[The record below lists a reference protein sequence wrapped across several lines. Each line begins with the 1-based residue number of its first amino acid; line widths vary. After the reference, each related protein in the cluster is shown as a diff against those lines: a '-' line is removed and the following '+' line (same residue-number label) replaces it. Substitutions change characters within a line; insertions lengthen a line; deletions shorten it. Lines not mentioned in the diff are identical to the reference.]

1 MFARRFRSSV
11 LLLAAGLVVAA
22 CEPKTPAAGNA
33 ASTNS
38 AGTTASSGLDS
49 SSAAQLSAEK
59 DSLLQQVL
67 ANTRVMS
74 EISAELAKVRS
85 RKGPVPQVAQE
96 GVPTQADSVLQKV
109 KELTARVN
117 ESEARLAASQ
127 RRLSNMTTSN
137 DSLKTEIASLQ
148 AALGQFNTI
157 ISDQRSTIESLNSQ
171 IGSLQQANQTLTSQN
186 LALTD
191 TVSTLVV
198 EKHRVWYAIGTKDSL
213 KARGLITDEG
223 SKFLFFGGKVSVP
236 ARNLTPSQFTEAD
249 RRELLT
255 ITFPDSTQ
263 SYHIVSRQDLSAL
276 LQPPAKDGKL
286 KGGIGIAD
294 PGKFWAPSP
303 YLIIVQD

>member
-1 MFARRFRSSV
+1 MSARRFRLSS
-11 LLLAAGLVVAA
+11 LLLSATLILAA
-22 CEPKTPAAGNA
+22 CGPKTPG
-33 ASTNS
+33 
-38 AGTTASSGLDS
+38 AGTMSSTAGAGTPAASGLDS
-49 SSAAQLSAEK
+49 ASASQLSAEK

-67 ANTRVMS
+67 ANTRIMS
-74 EISAELAKVRS
+74 EISAELAKVKS

-117 ESEARLAASQ
+117 ESESRLAASQ
-127 RRLSNMTTSN
+127 RRLSSMTTSN

-148 AALGQFNTI
+148 AALGQFNSI
-157 ISDQRSTIESLNSQ
+157 ISDQRSTIESLNSE
-171 IGSLQQANQTLTSQN
+171 ISSLQQANQTLTSQN

-198 EKHRVWYAIGTKDSL
+198 EKHRVWYVVGTKDSL
-213 KARGLITDEG
+213 KAKGLITDEG

-236 ARNLTPSQFTEAD
+236 ARNLDPSQFKEAD

-263 SYHIVSRQDLSAL
+263 TYHIVSRQDLSAL

>member
-1 MFARRFRSSV
+1 MSARRFRFSA
-11 LLLAAGLVVAA
+11 LLFSATLILAACA
-22 CEPKTPAAGNA
+22 PKTPAAGNA
-33 ASTNS
+33 SGTGAGTSASTN
-38 AGTTASSGLDS
+38 LDS
-49 SSAAQLSAEK
+49 ASAAQLQAEK

-74 EISAELAKVRS
+74 EISAELAKVKS
-85 RKGPVPQVAQE
+85 KKGPVPQVAQE
-96 GVPTQADSVLQKV
+96 GVPTYGDSVLQKV
-109 KELTARVN
+109 RELTARVN
-117 ESEARLAASQ
+117 ESESRLAASQ
-127 RRLSNMTTSN
+127 RRLASMTTSN

-157 ISDQRSTIESLNSQ
+157 ISDQRSTIESLNSE

-198 EKHRVWYAIGTKDSL
+198 EKHRVWYVIGTKDSL
-213 KARGLITDEG
+213 KAHGLITDEG

-236 ARNLTPSQFTEAD
+236 ARNLDASQFKEAD

-255 ITFPDSTQ
+255 ITFPDSTRT
-263 SYHIVSRQDLSAL
+263 YRIVSRQDVSAL
-276 LQPPAKDGKL
+276 LQPPAQDGKL

-303 YLIIVQD
+303 YLIIMQD